1 MLKQGLLLWLLLLNM
16 LYGQSAQEV
25 ELLANSVVKNGD
37 LIKAQGDV
45 LVYSERYVITAD
57 RGVYNQITG
66 ELKLFGNV
74 SLLRGEY
81 ESIQSEEVHIN
92 LRTDEGEYLP
102 FFYYDQRSDLWMQ
115 CDSAFSGP
123 LYFMSKNSITS
134 SCNVQ
139 DPDWKISFSEGRVN
153 RETSFIHLYNT
164 LFHVGDIPV
173 FYLPYFAFSTDKTRR
188 SGLLTPKVAI
198 SGNEGLFYEQP
209 IYFAPQDN
217 WDLELNPQI
226 RTNRGYGLYST
237 LRFVDSPKS
246 KGSIITGVF
255 KEQSEY
261 FRKENLKNDT
271 HYGFELEYERL
282 GLMSHLLNEKAE
294 DELWLNINYLND
306 IDFINMKNQSSDK
319 PDGLVT
325 SRINYYLAK
334 DYDYLGFYSK
344 YYIDTRK
351 TSNRETLQELP
362 TLHYHRFSN
371 HFFIPNLLYNLD
383 AQFHNYTRQDGVSA
397 RQYELSLPITFYTS
411 FWDDFLHVSVSE
423 NFYFTHVRY
432 DDRIGD
438 LGETFYSNFHKI
450 NLYTDLARAYP
461 DFYHSMYVGFDYIV
475 PSFDH
480 GEITEDFIATKTEN
494 ESINANLVQYF
505 YDEFGKKRLR
515 HSMSQPYNMERG
527 AYKYGDFENTI
538 NYYMNESLIL
548 KNEFHYSHEFK
559 RFSKLQSSVE
569 WRDKDHTFSFAHTM
583 LHERVEPKSSH
594 LVASFDTRLG
604 KYYNLFARV
613 NYNIEDYY
621 TNMWELGVRVFK
633 KCWDYSLVYKEVITP
648 KLTSA
653 GSDSVSQKGFFIM
666 FNLYPIGAVEYEH
679 TLEETR

>member
-1 MLKQGLLLWLLLLNM
+1 LL
-16 LYGQSAQEV
+16 YAQIQQV

-37 LIKAQGDV
+37 LIEAQGDV

-57 RGVYNQITG
+57 KGVYNQTTG
-66 ELKLFGNV
+66 DLKLFGNV
-74 SLLRGEY
+74 SLLRGEH
-81 ESIQSEEVHIN
+81 ESTQSEEVSIN
-92 LRTDEGEYLP
+92 LRTDEGEYIP
-102 FFYYDQRSDLWMQ
+102 FFFYDQRSDLWMQ
-115 CDSAFSGP
+115 CDSALSGP
-123 LYFMSKNSITS
+123 LYFMSKNAITS

-139 DPDWKISFSEGRVN
+139 NPDWKISFSEGRLN

-188 SGLLTPKVAI
+188 TGLLVPKIAI
-198 SGNEGLFYEQP
+198 GAKEGLFYEQP
-209 IYFAPQDN
+209 IYFAPQEN

-226 RTNRGYGLYST
+226 RTNRGHGLYAT
-237 LRFVDSPKS
+237 LRFVDSLQS
-246 KGSIITGVF
+246 QGSITTGIFNEKSDYV
-255 KEQSEY
+255 
-261 FRKENLKNDT
+261 RKENLKNDT
-271 HYGFELEYERL
+271 HYGLEVDYERSQL
-282 GLMSHLLNEKAE
+282 ISHLLDEKAE
-294 DELWLNINYLND
+294 DGLWIEGVYLND
-306 IDFINMKNQSSDK
+306 VDYLNMKSDSEK
-319 PDGLVT
+319 PTHGLAT

-334 DYDYLGFYSK
+334 DYDYLGLYSK

-351 TSNRETLQELP
+351 TSNRTTLQELP

-371 HFFIPNLLYNLD
+371 NFFLPNLLYTLD

-397 RQYELSLPITFYTS
+397 RQYEVSLPIAFYTS

-438 LGETFYSNFHKI
+438 LGETFYRNFHKI
-450 NLYTDLARAYP
+450 DFYTDLARAYP
-461 DFYHSMYVGFDYIV
+461 SFYHALYGGFDYTV

-480 GEITEDFIATKTEN
+480 GAITEDFITTKSEY
-494 ESINANLVQYF
+494 ESINAKLVQYF
-505 YDEFGKKRLR
+505 YDSSGNKRLR
-515 HSMSQPYNMERG
+515 HSMRQPYNMEKG
-527 AYKYGDFENTI
+527 VYKYGDFENSI
-538 NYYMNESLIL
+538 SYYMNQSTTL
-548 KNEFHYSHEFK
+548 KNEFKYSHEFK
-559 RFSKLQSSVE
+559 RFSKLQSSIE
-569 WRDKDHTFSFAHTM
+569 WDGGDYDFNLNHTM
-583 LHERVEPKSSH
+583 IHEDQDPKKSY
-594 LVASFDTRLG
+594 LMATFDTRLG

-613 NYNIEDYY
+613 NYNIEDHY
-621 TNMWELGVRVFK
+621 TNMWELGVKVAR
-633 KCWDYSLVYKEVITP
+633 KCWDYSFVYKEVITS